1 MTPAEGRKI
10 AIVVLALAA
19 AVMLLPLVLPS
30 VLADPLVAPAAAQTP
45 PSAFGGAARAPAAP
59 AGLLGMIV
67 EKQAQF
73 YRQLA
78 GTVRAIK
85 AGDQGAFMT
94 LVGLSFLYGVFHA
107 AGPGH
112 GKAVISSYIVANG
125 ETVRRGIVL
134 AALSA
139 LVQAV
144 TAITLVG
151 LLALVLGVTART
163 MGRVVDWIEIV
174 AYGLIVVIGL
184 RLLVNKGRAFAARFS
199 SWRSGR
205 PVAGMGCD
213 DNCVHLP
220 AAEQVARASSWRET
234 LAIVLGVGLRPCSG
248 AVLVLVFALAQGI
261 VPAGIVSAFAMA
273 VGTAIT
279 VAAIATLAAGA
290 KGLAVRLAAARTGL
304 ATLALSAA
312 EVAAAVIVV
321 LFGLGLLTGYLV
333 MERTMPF

>member
-1 MTPAEGRKI
+1 MTPSHRHGR
-10 AIVVLALAA
+10 ALVLGMMALAGA
-19 AVMLLPLVLPS
+19 AVLLPL
-30 VLADPLVAPAAAQTP
+30 LADPLLAQAP
-45 PSAFGGAARAPAAP
+45 PSAFGGAARTSAPS
-59 AGLLGMIV
+59 GIIGMII
-67 EKQAQF
+67 EQQARF

-78 GTVRAIK
+78 GAVRAIR
-85 AGDQGAFMT
+85 AGDQGALMT

-112 GKAVISSYIVANG
+112 GKAVISSYIVATG
-125 ETVRRGIVL
+125 ETVRRGIAL
-134 AALSA
+134 AALSS

-144 TAITLVG
+144 TAIALVG
-151 LLALVLGVTART
+151 VLALVLGTTART

-174 AYGLIVVIGL
+174 AYGLIVLIGL
-184 RLLVNKGRAFAARFS
+184 RLLFNKGRAFAARFAA
-199 SWRSGR
+199 WRTGR

-220 AAEQVARASSWRET
+220 AAEQVARVGSWRET
-234 LAIVLGVGLRPCSG
+234 MAIVLGVGLRPCSG
-248 AVLVLVFALAQGI
+248 AVLVLVFAMAQGI

-279 VAAIATLAAGA
+279 VAAIAMLASGA
-290 KGLAVRLAAARTGL
+290 KGLAVRLAGARTGL
-304 ATLALSAA
+304 STLALSAA
-312 EVAAAVIVV
+312 EVAAAVVVV